1 MQFVVIGYDAKDS
14 ESLNRRMSV
23 REDHL
28 KLAKEN
34 YNNGK
39 LLFATG
45 LLNEQDQMIGSNMI
59 MEFDSKSE
67 LDEYLKNEPYVKGN
81 VWEKVKVFPA
91 NIASFCLK
99 K

>member
-1 MQFVVIGYDAKDS
+1 MQFVVIGYDANDS
-14 ESLNRRMSV
+14 ESLNRRLSA
-23 REDHL
+23 REEHL

-34 YNNGK
+34 YKNGK

-45 LLNEQDQMIGSNMI
+45 FLNEQSQMIRSNMI

-81 VWEKVKVFPA
+81 VWKKIKMFPA
-91 NIASFCLK
+91 KVAPFCLK
-99 K
+99 